1 MNTNKHESGESHKI
15 GVFLLVVFLCI
26 CASVRA
32 ETNTA
37 PSASAPGEAAQLA
50 VEVEDSL
57 RALAQDKFT
66 VESVEA
72 SGKAIEAAVR
82 TQDPAARLLTP
93 EQAAQ
98 VREDAAGRVFGLG
111 VRFALSNAQ
120 PVVAEAAGDWQVGDR
135 LRSVDGQATTNLTLV
150 QLLALVRAETAT
162 PVRLTFQRGAATLT
176 SEVARV
182 PLTLSAVET
191 AEKWPRDLAYLKLN
205 GLFTND
211 GGRAVVAVLRGWA
224 ETGRYGFVLDL
235 RDAGGDDLISV
246 DTIGSLFAPAGALLY
261 NLRDREDQDV
271 SVHKALSGDPLDT
284 PVVVLVD
291 GRTRGAAE
299 ALAAVLSDSVRGA
312 LLVGTPTAGDPLI
325 RDIVELPGGRLIY
338 LARRQ
343 LVTAGGGVLDGR
355 AGLIPDVLST
365 NAPAP
370 SDFYEP
376 EAWPDRRTT
385 GEAER
390 EDRALR
396 DRVRGD
402 IPLRQ
407 AVDLL
412 IGFKALNLRAGGV
425 SSN

>member
-1 MNTNKHESGESHKI
+1 M
-15 GVFLLVVFLCI
+15 
-26 CASVRA
+26 
-32 ETNTA
+32 
-37 PSASAPGEAAQLA
+37 A

-57 RALAQDKFT
+57 RALARDNFT
-66 VESVEA
+66 VESAEA
-72 SGKAIEAAVR
+72 GGKAIEAAVR

-98 VREDAAGRVFGLG
+98 LREDAAGRVYGIDL
-111 VRFALSNAQ
+111 RFTMTNAQ
-120 PVVAEAAGDWQVGDR
+120 PAVAEASGDWLPGDR
-135 LRSVDGQATTNLTLV
+135 LLALDGQATTNLTLV

-162 PVRLTFQRGAATLT
+162 PVRLTYQRGAATLT

-182 PLTLSAVET
+182 PLTLAAVER
-191 AEKWPRDLAYLKLN
+191 AEKWPREIAYLKLN

-235 RDAGGDDLISV
+235 REAGGDDLKSV

-261 NLRDREDQDV
+261 SLRDREDQDV
-271 SVHKALSGDPLDT
+271 SVHKALVGDPLAT

-299 ALAAVLSDSVRGA
+299 ALAAVLADSVRGA

-325 RDIVELPGGRLIY
+325 REVVELPGGRLIY
-338 LARRQ
+338 LAKRQ
-343 LVTAGGGVLDGR
+343 LVTAGGGVLNGR
-355 AGLIPDVLST
+355 AGLAPDVLST
-365 NAPAP
+365 NVAAP

-376 EAWPDRRTT
+376 ESWPDRRTT

-412 IGFKALNLRAGGV
+412 LGFQALNLRAGGV
-425 SSN
+425 SSD